1 MDLFERMRGRPGSE
15 AAAGDPRTQAT
26 AGGRA
31 APRDESPPREESI
44 EGTIERIAFT
54 GGDGAFVV
62 ARLAVDGDREPMT
75 VVGALTG
82 IPVGARVR
90 VTGRREH
97 NPRFGPQFKV
107 SGCTEVAPATM
118 EGIRRYLG
126 SGLIKGIGPEFA
138 TRIVT
143 RFGIQTLE
151 ILDREPAR
159 IIEVPGIGPSR
170 ARSIREAWTAQREVR
185 KVMVFLQ
192 GYGVSPAFAAR
203 IYKRYRGAAIAL
215 VRENPYRLAFDVWG
229 IGFLSADKLAS
240 ALGIARE
247 SDVRVEAGVR
257 HVLEEASTAGD
268 VFVPRAR
275 LCRKAAALL
284 EVDEPLAEAAIG
296 RLGRSGELVI
306 EARPEITAMDEGEA
320 IYVTALYQAEAAL
333 AAGLARLRKGGDVQ
347 AGAAAG
353 ARTAGAGAAGAA
365 GAGAPLSIDVE
376 RAVAWYEKQAG
387 IALAPQQAEAVRQA
401 LRENLLVVT
410 GGPGVGKTTIVR
422 GIVAILGKKGLRVA
436 LAAPT
441 GRAAKRLSEATG
453 QPALT
458 LHRLLEWRPAE
469 GAFGRRGDRPLEVD
483 ALVVDE
489 ASMLDVRLG
498 ADLLAALATGTRLI
512 LVGDV
517 DQLPSVGPGTVL
529 RDVIESGVVPTVRL
543 TEIFRQAGESLIVVN
558 AHRIHQGLG
567 PELGA
572 APAEGVPNRVDRRDF
587 FFMEEADP
595 VRAAELIR
603 DLVVTRLPRRYG
615 LAVQDVQVLT
625 PMHRGE
631 LGAANLNQLI
641 QTALTSEAPGLA
653 RGGRS
658 FRVGDKVMQVRN
670 DYEKDVFNG
679 DIGQVHAV
687 TGGAPAVAAAEAD
700 GAAAAAEGGRS
711 SEEDGGDEASSA
723 LGNVLVVRF
732 DDREVTYGQGE
743 LDELQLAYAA
753 TIHKSQGSEYP
764 AVVIPI
770 HTQHFV
776 MLQRNLLYTAVTRAR
791 RLVVLVGTR
800 KALSLAVR
808 NADVEARGSRLDV
821 RLRAALPAVPAA
833 PHR

>member
-1 MDLFERMRGRPGSE
+1 MDLFEHMRGR
-15 AAAGDPRTQAT
+15 AGAESAVDDPRAG
-26 AGGRA
+26 AGGA
-31 APRDESPPREESI
+31 SPEETI
-44 EGTIERIAFT
+44 EGTVERIAYT

-62 ARLAVDGDREPMT
+62 ARLAVEGAREAVT
-75 VVGALTG
+75 VVGGLTG
-82 IPVGARVR
+82 IPVGARIR

-107 SGCTEVAPATM
+107 SGCTEVAPATL

-138 TRIVT
+138 TRIVN

-170 ARSIREAWTAQREVR
+170 ARSVREAWTAQREVR

-240 ALGIARE
+240 ALGIERA

-257 HVLEEASTAGD
+257 HVLEEASTGGD

-275 LCRKAAALL
+275 LVRKAAALL
-284 EVDEPLAEAAIG
+284 EVDEALAETAIG
-296 RLGRSGELVI
+296 RLGRAGELVI
-306 EARPEITAMDEGEA
+306 EARPEVSTGALDDEGEA
-320 IYVTALYQAEAAL
+320 IYVMALYQAEVAVAEGLTRLRRGQDPGEGGGSGGGGGGGAL
-333 AAGLARLRKGGDVQ
+333 A
-347 AGAAAG
+347 
-353 ARTAGAGAAGAA
+353 
-365 GAGAPLSIDVE
+365 IDVE
-376 RAVAWYEKQAG
+376 RAVAWYERQAG
-387 IALAPQQAEAVRQA
+387 IELAPQQSEAVRQA
-401 LRENLLVVT
+401 LRENLLVIT

-422 GIVAILGKKGLRVA
+422 GIVSILGKKGLRVA

-453 QPALT
+453 QPAFT

-469 GAFGRRGDRPLEVD
+469 GAFGRRGDRPLEID

-489 ASMLDVRLG
+489 TSMLDVRLA
-498 ADLLAALATGTRLI
+498 ADLLAALGTGTRLV

-529 RDVIESGVVPTVRL
+529 RDAIESGVVPTVRL

-558 AHRIHQGLG
+558 AHRIHQGVV

-572 APAEGVPNRVDRRDF
+572 PPAEGAVDRRDF
-587 FFMEEADP
+587 FCLEEADP
-595 VRAAELIR
+595 ARAAELVR

-615 LAVQDVQVLT
+615 LTVQDVQVLT

-641 QTALTSEAPGLA
+641 QGALTAAAPGLV
-653 RGGRS
+653 RGGRT

-670 DYEKDVFNG
+670 DYDKDVFNG
-679 DIGQVHAV
+679 DVGQVRAV
-687 TGGAPAVAAAEAD
+687 SRGGA
-700 GAAAAAEGGRS
+700 GGGGGGGRAEGAKDEGGGEGADRGP
-711 SEEDGGDEASSA
+711 DGGPSGGDA
-723 LGNVLVVRF
+723 LVVAF
-732 DDREVTYGQGE
+732 DDREVEYGLDE

-808 NADVEARGSRLDV
+808 NADVESRGSRLDV
-821 RLRAALPAVPAA
+821 RLRASLPALA
-833 PHR
+833 HR